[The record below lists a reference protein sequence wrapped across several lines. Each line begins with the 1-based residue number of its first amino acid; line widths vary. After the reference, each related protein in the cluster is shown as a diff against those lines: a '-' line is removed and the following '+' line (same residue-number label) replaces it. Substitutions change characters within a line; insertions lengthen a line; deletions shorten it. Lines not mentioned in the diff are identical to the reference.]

1 VEPCDISYSFRV
13 KFPYNLTIGN
23 LLIVFQCLSCMQP
36 DGLGAQMGHQLRMM
50 TTKTLSV
57 DLKHSV
63 YIYKISMSIYSM
75 YGHIPNIYIIIYI
88 LV

>member
-1 VEPCDISYSFRV
+1 
-13 KFPYNLTIGN
+13 
-23 LLIVFQCLSCMQP
+23 MQP

-75 YGHIPNIYIIIYI
+75 YDHIPNIYIIIYI